1 MLEAGECF
9 AHNEASQTA
18 RWALVYLLR
27 ATGDADDG
35 DRAEALAETLIEDWQ
50 RFEGWRL
57 VERYCPT
64 DPCDP
69 ASERPNEKIGRAH
82 VCTPVTN
89 AHLVCRLLLE
99 KKKQKPINILNVHAE
114 HKP

>member
-69 ASERPNEKIGRAH
+69 ASERPDEIAATAARYGEIGRASCRER
-82 VCTPVTN
+82 VCPYV
-89 AHLVCRLLLE
+89 
-99 KKKQKPINILNVHAE
+99 
-114 HKP
+114 

>member
-9 AHNEASQTA
+9 AHIDASQTA
-18 RWALVYLLR
+18 RLALVYLLR

-57 VERYCPT
+57 VERYCTT

-69 ASERPNEKIGRAH
+69 ASERPHEIAATAARYGEMVPGDLMVRSEEP
-82 VCTPVTN
+82 TT
-89 AHLVCRLLLE
+89 E
-99 KKKQKPINILNVHAE
+99 
-114 HKP
+114 